1 MERLAYNRNGK
12 NIEVEFDHFDELITY
27 VVMNDVTDEEF
38 ESMETLGVKV
48 EGGKRGLQMALLER
62 AMDMA
67 NDRAEAERERDDADD
82 YDEWETP
89 SDEEEVPLHIDR
101 DGDTNS
107 ICRQILNISDYY
119 NLDEEVGNWFR
130 STFGEFNDRTVFD
143 LVLADLLSLADFVEE
158 LVEEKVEGKD
168 KFENEFEG
176 TLIKGGVYNPYDDY
190 EMRFRFIGMADED
203 FYKFEPVSDSALQNC
218 LDVAEDQPECW
229 DGKYTYMSGETV
241 FYTFFD
247 GLDIDEE

>member
-1 MERLAYNRNGK
+1 MERLTYNRNGK

-38 ESMETLGVKV
+38 ESMETLGMKV

-67 NDRAEAERERDDADD
+67 NDRAEAERERDDAND

-89 SDEEEVPLHIDR
+89 SDEE
-101 DGDTNS
+101 
-107 ICRQILNISDYY
+107 
-119 NLDEEVGNWFR
+119 DEF
-130 STFGEFNDRTVFD
+130 
-143 LVLADLLSLADFVEE
+143 
-158 LVEEKVEGKD
+158 K
-168 KFENEFEG
+168 NEFEG

-190 EMRFRFIGMADED
+190 EMRFRFIGMADDD